1 MSKLWKGCS
10 TCQAEGRRASPNL
23 AELAACGCVKLIL
36 TLKISVAEEVHSVP
50 LALESP

>member
-1 MSKLWKGCS
+1 MSQLWEGCS

-23 AELAACGCVKLIL
+23 AELAVFGCVKLTL
-36 TLKISVAEEVHSVP
+36 TLKISVADEVHNVP

>member
-1 MSKLWKGCS
+1 MSELWKGCS

-23 AELAACGCVKLIL
+23 AELAAIL
-36 TLKISVAEEVHSVP
+36 TLKISVADEVHSVP